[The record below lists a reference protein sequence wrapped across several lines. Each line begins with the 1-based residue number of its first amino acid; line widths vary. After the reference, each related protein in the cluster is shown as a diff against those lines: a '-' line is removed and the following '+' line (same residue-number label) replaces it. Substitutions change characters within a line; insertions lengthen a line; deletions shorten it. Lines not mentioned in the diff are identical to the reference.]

1 MKDVNNLLDRLKG
14 NEREVAT
21 YIVLKIKR
29 NRWHEHIFT
38 IDEMVK
44 NLYVNKVTVHKA
56 IDKLLISEIIREQK
70 IKVGQYKFMPYNRE
84 SFEKVV
90 QAFRDEV
97 IAHD

>member
-1 MKDVNNLLDRLKG
+1 MRDVNNLLDRLKG

-21 YIVLKIKR
+21 YIVIKIKR

-38 IDEMVK
+38 IDEIVK

-84 SFEKVV
+84 SFNLVATMLGGE
-90 QAFRDEV
+90 ANGSM
-97 IAHD
+97 